1 MRNFFKKQKSLIMLS
16 IVVLLGFL
24 GSCSDDENVQ
34 ENNNSSKETYFKIDN
49 MLIGE
54 IRNGEMIIT
63 ADKLQLLAIF
73 SKFAETQGLGYV
85 EYFDLEISK
94 KEIIIDGKSVSSY
107 GLFSSDI
114 NGVHNS
120 VIPLEL
126 EGNYLKVSGGKG
138 SITCTSQNCG
148 TGCTPYEKAIDGGKV
163 WTCSSCSTTCTKSMS
178 VSIG

>member
-1 MRNFFKKQKSLIMLS
+1 MKNFFKKQKSLIVLS
-16 IVVLLGFL
+16 MMVLLVLL
-24 GSCSDDENVQ
+24 GSCSNDEAIQ
-34 ENNNSSKETYFKIDN
+34 ENNNFSNETSFKIDN

-54 IRNGEMIIT
+54 IRGGEMIIT
-63 ADKLQLLAIF
+63 ADKQQLLTIF
-73 SKFAETQGLGYV
+73 SNFAEDQGLGYV

-126 EGNYLKVSGGKG
+126 EGNYLKAAGGKG
-138 SITCTSQNCG
+138 TITCTSQNCG
-148 TGCTPYEKAIDGGKV
+148 TGCTPYEKEIDGGKV
-163 WTCSSCSTTCTKSMS
+163 WTCSSCSTNCTKTMS
-178 VSIG
+178 VTIG